1 MSPEAVIQQAME
13 FNFDDLPGEMPSEID
28 PDAQAGLNIFGNSN
42 EMNID
47 LVIEQELR
55 SQIEFTKKNTTLTS
69 NEKRVKLKE
78 LQSKLDKATQSLKQ
92 PAKAKRK

>member
-13 FNFDDLPGEMPSEID
+13 FNFDDLPSEMPSEID

-69 NEKRVKLKE
+69 NEKI
-78 LQSKLDKATQSLKQ
+78 
-92 PAKAKRK
+92 KAKRITIKVR